1 MAIVEV
7 SLETGAVIAAF
18 AGVLGGL
25 WGGMVSVRAA
35 TRGPQWA
42 LDYLKRSFPLLL
54 SLVVASVLVMLLVSP
69 GWLGLALIYVTS
81 IIAWMAR
88 SVSRSLEKVRAAGTF
103 DPLPPHR
110 QAAPCT
116 SGTWTTT
123 APECS
128 GDGTGRPGSP
138 WPCTMPTIARSP
150 TLRSAGVG
158 QAATRAAASAPPMA
172 VAPVRSQRATSGAAS
187 PGPPLQ

>member
-7 SLETGAVIAAF
+7 SIETGAVIAAF

-42 LDYLKRSFPLLL
+42 LDHLKRSFPLLL

-110 QAAPCT
+110 QAAILSRT
-116 SGTWTTT
+116 ARWLLIGGVVIVLIAILDFTWRGWP
-123 APECS
+123 AVF
-128 GDGTGRPGSP
+128 DLALAAVLLVPGYR
-138 WPCTMPTIARSP
+138 IRKQAEE
-150 TLRSAGVG
+150 LAAGG
-158 QAATRAAASAPPMA
+158 
-172 VAPVRSQRATSGAAS
+172 G
-187 PGPPLQ
+187 